1 MTNILLEL
9 SKRNKEW
16 LRMAYKIC
24 GCYESSKD
32 LVQDMYLRIGLK
44 NPELREEHS
53 DYVYKIMKNIILNNE
68 RKKYVNQTKM
78 LNKVKFVR
86 IDTNLL

>member
-24 GCYESSKD
+24 GCYENSKD
-32 LVQDMYLRIGLK
+32 LVQDMYLKIGVKKLVLK
-44 NPELREEHS
+44 EEYS
-53 DYVYKIMKNIILNNE
+53 DYVYTIMKNIDIDND

-78 LNKVKFVR
+78 LNRVKFVR